1 MVWGPDFSFFF
12 FLILEG
18 YRMIIP
24 YPGYCRSPSKVR
36 MVQHYHVIF
45 LLRSVYGEEYT
56 LSGTEVIYD
65 LMSV

>member
-1 MVWGPDFSFFF
+1 
-12 FLILEG
+12 
-18 YRMIIP
+18 MIIP

-56 LSGTEVIYD
+56 LSVTEVIYD